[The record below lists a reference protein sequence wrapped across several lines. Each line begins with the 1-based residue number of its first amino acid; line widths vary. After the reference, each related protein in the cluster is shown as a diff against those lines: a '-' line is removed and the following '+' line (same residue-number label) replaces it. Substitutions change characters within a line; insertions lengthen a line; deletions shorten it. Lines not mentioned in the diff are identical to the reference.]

1 MENESYKK
9 LYYHAF
15 NRLTDLAKEIERTQN
30 ELEEM
35 CLRSCPFVVTHKT
48 PPTQAYLPA
57 QGAFLYLLSDVGRAY
72 TAPKRSL
79 GHRASTARPRI

>member
-35 CLRSCPFVVTHKT
+35 CLEAGEHP
-48 PPTQAYLPA
+48 
-57 QGAFLYLLSDVGRAY
+57 DD
-72 TAPKRSL
+72 
-79 GHRASTARPRI
+79 STDQ

>member
-1 MENESYKK
+1 MENEMYKK

-35 CLRSCPFVVTHKT
+35 YLETGE
-48 PPTQAYLPA
+48 PP
-57 QGAFLYLLSDVGRAY
+57 DD
-72 TAPKRSL
+72 
-79 GHRASTARPRI
+79 STDQ

>member
-35 CLRSCPFVVTHKT
+35 CLEAGEHP
-48 PPTQAYLPA
+48 
-57 QGAFLYLLSDVGRAY
+57 DD
-72 TAPKRSL
+72 
-79 GHRASTARPRI
+79 STD